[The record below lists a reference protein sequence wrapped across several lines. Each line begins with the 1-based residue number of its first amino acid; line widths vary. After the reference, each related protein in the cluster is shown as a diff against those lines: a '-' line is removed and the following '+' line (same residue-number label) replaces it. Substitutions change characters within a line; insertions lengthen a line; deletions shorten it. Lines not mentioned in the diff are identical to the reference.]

1 MTRAM
6 FGIDLGT
13 TNSSIAFLGEGT
25 PVAIEIEEG
34 SAIVPSVVSLDEET
48 GRFIV
53 GRRAKNMLAAFPGR
67 TVRSVK
73 RRMGEDEKIRV
84 GGRDLLPEEISSHI
98 LAFLAE
104 RAAEETGLEVKRAV
118 ITVPA
123 YFNDAQRRATIRAG
137 ELAGL
142 EVSRIVNEPTAASL
156 VYDHV
161 QMQRGNGSPYVLV
174 YDLGGG
180 TFDVSVLEMKGEIK
194 EVLASCGDTALGGD
208 DFDELL
214 AGLLLE
220 RASELAGE
228 DLSGDRAIG
237 IRLMEIAERAKIA
250 LSDSPFARVSSPAV
264 AASSAGE
271 PVNLDMEISRREYE
285 VLIEGLVERTVD
297 KVREALSEAS
307 LGAGDIGEIIL
318 VGGATRTPLVQ
329 QALAGVFDQPMRH
342 AIDPDLCVALGAA
355 VQAGLI
361 EGEPLGHIL
370 IDVTAHSLGIKTID
384 ESFSETGEADFFSP
398 IIRRNTRI
406 PVRKADMYFP
416 LIDNQA
422 GVDVEVY
429 QGESPSCMENVLVG
443 DFYFKLKPAPR
454 KTPVTMEFAYDRE
467 GIVRITAEQKDRD
480 NRREVTLDVR
490 RKKIIEKE
498 AAGKAGKAAA
508 ALEARPAQGG
518 AAAHTKLL
526 NYIIEKAKR
535 LMDSER
541 LPDDLRQE
549 LAGRTDAYAAA
560 LRKDAQEAEI
570 DRLEEE
576 LLESMERAEERCD
589 RG

>member
-34 SAIVPSVVSLDEET
+34 SAIVPSVVSLNEET
-48 GRFIV
+48 GRFTV
-53 GRRAKNMLAAFPGR
+53 GRRAKNMLAAFPDL

-73 RRMGEDEKIRV
+73 RRMGESGGILV
-84 GGRDLLPEEISSHI
+84 GSRTFLPEEISAHI
-98 LAFLAE
+98 LAYLAE
-104 RAAEETGLEVKRAV
+104 RAAESTGLEVKRAV

-161 QMQRGNGSPYVLV
+161 QMKRGNGSPYVLV

-180 TFDVSVLEMKGEIK
+180 TFDVSILEMKGEIK

-220 RASELAGE
+220 RINELAGE
-228 DLSGDRAIG
+228 DLSGDGALA
-237 IRLMEIAERAKIA
+237 IRLVDIAERAKIA
-250 LSDSPFARVSSPAV
+250 LSDGPFARVSSPAV
-264 AASSAGE
+264 AATEGGE
-271 PVNLDMEISRREYE
+271 PVNLDMEISRRDYE
-285 VLIEGLVERTVD
+285 GLIEGLVERTVD
-297 KVREALSEAS
+297 KVREALGEAS
-307 LGAGDIGEIIL
+307 LGAGDIGEVIL
-318 VGGATRTPLVQ
+318 VGGATKTPLVQ

-342 AIDPDLCVALGAA
+342 SIDPDLCVALGAA

-370 IDVTAHSLGIKTID
+370 VDVTAHSLGIKTVD
-384 ESFSETGEADFFSP
+384 EMFYKTGEADFFSP
-398 IIRRNTRI
+398 IIRRNTKI
-406 PVRKADMYFP
+406 PARKADMYFP
-416 LIDNQA
+416 LADNQA
-422 GVDVEVY
+422 GVNVEVY
-429 QGESPSCMENVLVG
+429 QGESRSCRQNFLVG

-454 KTPVTMEFAYDRE
+454 QSPVTMEFAYDRE

-480 NRREVTLDVR
+480 NRKEVTLDVR
-490 RKKIIEKE
+490 RKKIIEKD
-498 AAGKAGKAAA
+498 AAET
-508 ALEARPAQGG
+508 ALEALPAQGG

-535 LMDSER
+535 LVESES
-541 LPDDLRQE
+541 LPGDLREE
-549 LAGRTDAYAAA
+549 LSGRTDAYAAA
-560 LRKDAQEAEI
+560 LERDADEAEI

-576 LLESMERAEERCD
+576 LLEAMERAEERCE